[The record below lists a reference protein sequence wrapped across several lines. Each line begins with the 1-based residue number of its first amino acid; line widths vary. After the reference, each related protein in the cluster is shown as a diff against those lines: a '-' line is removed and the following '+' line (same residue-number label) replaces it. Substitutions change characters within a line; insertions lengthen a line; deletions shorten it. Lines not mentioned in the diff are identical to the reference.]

1 MPYSLNGRHAALASK
16 ERRVY
21 ARIALARGSECG
33 NVSMLRNSEGWP
45 TALVIAIATV
55 SHIASS
61 TRTKVH
67 LKKPIAV

>member
-1 MPYSLNGRHAALASK
+1 
-16 ERRVY
+16 
-21 ARIALARGSECG
+21 
-33 NVSMLRNSEGWP
+33 
-45 TALVIAIATV
+45 VIAIATV